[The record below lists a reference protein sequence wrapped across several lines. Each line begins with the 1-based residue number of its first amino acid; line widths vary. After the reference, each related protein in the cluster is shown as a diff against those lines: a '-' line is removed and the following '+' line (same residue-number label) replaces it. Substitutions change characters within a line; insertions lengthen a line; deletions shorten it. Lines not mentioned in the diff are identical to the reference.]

1 MYPKINVK
9 RPIPYSV
16 VIIFTSVDARVK
28 ESHIMI
34 VPDITLWCY
43 KYGQKQP
50 ECSHPVNSKS
60 YAQNLIVLVFLNTD
74 HHNITEMLLKVA

>member
-16 VIIFTSVDARVK
+16 VILFTSVDARVK

-34 VPDITLWCY
+34 VPDITGVTNTV
-43 KYGQKQP
+43 K
-50 ECSHPVNSKS
+50 NN
-60 YAQNLIVLVFLNTD
+60 QNAPIR
-74 HHNITEMLLKVA
+74 